1 MKAKGNYFYKGFY
14 ETRGE
19 EVKSLSL
26 GDSGQSR
33 PGDRILQADASRNL
47 CSMDMEEGRA
57 MPLEHMQSAFST
69 LKLPCLY
76 LYAGY
81 LKLWG

>member
-14 ETRGE
+14 ETQGE
-19 EVKSLSL
+19 GVKSLSM

-33 PGDRILQADASRNL
+33 AADGILQADASTNL
-47 CSMDMEEGRA
+47 CSVVMEEGRA

-81 LKLWG
+81 LKSWG